1 MKDKTKDILVNV
13 ISTLL
18 IYGLV
23 FSILKIASFFLGI
36 DNALLVALSI
46 AIVTINNKQWK
57 P

>member
-46 AIVTINNKQWK
+46 AIVTINNRQ
-57 P
+57 